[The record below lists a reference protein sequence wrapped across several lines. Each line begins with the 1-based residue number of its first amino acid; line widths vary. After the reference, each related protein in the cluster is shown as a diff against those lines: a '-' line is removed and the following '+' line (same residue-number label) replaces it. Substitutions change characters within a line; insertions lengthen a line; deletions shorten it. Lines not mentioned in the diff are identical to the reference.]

1 MTLHVH
7 RSQRV
12 ENLVDALSKQLRDSK
27 PADPFAA
34 VPLVV
39 GSRGM
44 ERWLRHELATRAD
57 SACRL
62 DFLFPRGAF
71 ESAAHALLAPDA
83 KPDAPL
89 FRARRRDDDAWSGT
103 WLVQRTLTALRTHL
117 DDPSFAAVRDYV
129 AIAPNGIAAFRAK
142 PVGAREARFAAEVAS
157 VIERLHYDRPD
168 DALLWAHTPDD
179 APDAHRWL
187 ARLLEAL
194 EQQTTPAQAAHDDIP
209 AGESPRSHGVGTSPA
224 ALLHALEHRAG
235 KSSLSPSGEALHV
248 FGLSTLRPGDQR
260 RLRALA
266 AHTDIRLYLLTPS
279 AEWWVDLP
287 TRRDQL
293 RTLRARLA
301 ADGPAE
307 LKESGLATLFG
318 TNALLAANGLPSRDV
333 QLWLEQGEYEEGL
346 PGEPP
351 KKTSLLDHVQEWVN
365 LAADTPTLDAPPWGH
380 VADCESIEVHA
391 CHGALRQC
399 EALRDEL
406 LRRFAEDRTL
416 EPRHVLVMT
425 PDVTTYAPLLAAV
438 FGRKGA
444 VPASTSKAPGQAR
457 DTEVPAIPVHIADL
471 GLRATNVVADALLR
485 ALALGEERVTASSLL
500 DLLELWPVRAR
511 FGLEEADLPELRDL
525 VRKSGMRWAWD
536 ADDRSR
542 YTQPRRD
549 QNTVRFGLERLALG
563 ALMPD
568 DDEGGLG
575 TIDGHATDENPA
587 HGASIDGENPILNG
601 TLKDP
606 SLASASSVRLGPA
619 APLALGTRERIARFG
634 GFAAL
639 CDTLASFCAGPGATQ
654 GVFATPATGPVW
666 RKRLI
671 DCMDALTKVEDASA
685 WLRAQ
690 VVEVLTERLTDVAG
704 DAAGTALHFDRSA
717 VVALIGDAFEMPTKG
732 DRPVTGAVTVCAME
746 PMRSVPFRIIAMIGL
761 DGGEFPRRSKAAAW
775 DPFAKP
781 NSGEHD
787 RGALD
792 RHLFL
797 ESLLC
802 AREAFLLFGTGF
814 EPKRGAEEPLSVVAT
829 ELEELVLRGVG
840 RTLEDA
846 KKSSWPRR
854 SHPLQPWSERAFHA
868 GSAKASSATPKPRLP
883 FDPVWFEARRAIAMG
898 LSAPPIVLDKGAW
911 PAESEP
917 PTQLRADELARALEN
932 APRAL
937 LKERLGLSTRYD
949 DDDPGDR
956 EPLDV
961 GSLDKY
967 TVRQTVLDALLEGPE
982 APRDL
987 VADADD
993 EDPVLSR
1000 IRERLRATGELPLAA
1015 GGDALIADVVHDA
1028 RSIRAKAKGTL
1039 GSPFSEHETV
1049 DDVTLTATAPFTMQG
1064 PHGAALVWFTASGS
1078 RNDKRELTAWISL
1091 LIARAKHPDITTA
1104 LIFANDESKQ
1114 AMTKLAHTGDA
1125 ASARQT
1131 LSELLTLWKET
1142 RASTAPL
1149 FPGLS
1154 RKLVEKDVDSPA
1166 LLDLLN
1172 ECRSAWEGG
1181 YGEKGAAND
1190 AWVKMLYG
1198 DLGVEEL
1205 EAFGPP
1211 LLEKAHA
1218 VWDGVR
1224 DAGRQHAALEEAAAA
1239 RSKADDDAAE
1249 AREKAVKL
1257 EAKQRAKAEAD
1268 ELKARAKA
1276 EALQTKERAREE
1288 AAKANPKSKKSK
1300 GEGA

>member
-12 ENLVDALSKQLRDSK
+12 EKLVDALSKQLAHSK

-44 ERWLRHELATRAD
+44 ERWLRHELATRAG

-83 KPDAPL
+83 QPDAPL

-117 DDPSFAAVRDYV
+117 DDPAFAAVWGYLRD
-129 AIAPNGIAAFRAK
+129 ANDTIETHRAK
-142 PVGAREARFAAEVAS
+142 PVHAREARFAAEVAS

-168 DALLWAHTPDD
+168 DALAWSHDPQT
-179 APDAHRWL
+179 APDAHRWI
-187 ARLLEAL
+187 ATLLRALQLSEASAKA
-194 EQQTTPAQAAHDDIP
+194 TDGAPP
-209 AGESPRSHGVGTSPA
+209 GSESPRPRVVGIAPA
-224 ALLHALEHRAG
+224 ALLRALEERAATAA
-235 KSSLSPSGEALHV
+235 PRQRNEVLHV

-266 AHTDIRLYLLTPS
+266 RHTDVHLYLLAPS

-287 TRRDQL
+287 THREQL
-293 RTLRARLA
+293 RDLRKMVAEQ
-301 ADGPAE
+301 GPAKLEKSE
-307 LKESGLATLFG
+307 LASLFG

-333 QLWLEQGEYEEGL
+333 QLWVEQGDYEEGL

-351 KKTSLLDHVQEWVN
+351 KRASLLDHVQEWVN

-406 LRRFAEDRTL
+406 LRRFAADRTL

-425 PDVTTYAPLLAAV
+425 PDVPTYAPLLAAV

-444 VPASTSKAPGQAR
+444 APASKGKAAGHPR
-457 DTEVPAIPVHIADL
+457 DTDVPAIPVHIADL

-525 VRKSGMRWAWD
+525 VRTSGMRWAWD

-568 DDEGGLG
+568 DDEDGLG
-575 TIDGHATDENPA
+575 TLDGRATDGNPA

-601 TLKDP
+601 TLKDT

-639 CDTLASFCAGPGATQ
+639 CDTLAAFCAGPGATP

-746 PMRSVPFRIIAMIGL
+746 PMRSVPFRVIAMLGL
-761 DGGEFPRRSKAAAW
+761 DGGVFPRRSKPAAW

-781 NSGEHD
+781 RAAEHD
-787 RGALD
+787 RGQLD

-802 AREAFLLFGTGF
+802 ARDAFLLFGTGF

-846 KKSSWPRR
+846 KKTSWPRR
-854 SHPLQPWSERAFHA
+854 RHPLQPWSAKAFQA
-868 GSAKASSATPKPRLP
+868 GPAEASSATPKPRLP
-883 FDPVWFEARRAIAMG
+883 FDPVWFEARRALATG
-898 LSAPPIVLDKGAW
+898 LAAPPVVLDQGAW
-911 PAESEP
+911 PAESELP
-917 PTQLRADELARALEN
+917 KQLRADELARALEN
-932 APRAL
+932 APRSL
-937 LKERLGLSTRYD
+937 LKDRLGLSTRYD

-956 EPLDV
+956 EPLDID
-961 GSLDKY
+961 SLDKY
-967 TVRQTVLDALLEGPE
+967 KVRQTVLDALLASPE
-982 APRDL
+982 APGDL
-987 VADADD
+987 VANADD
-993 EDPVLSR
+993 EDPLLSR

-1015 GGDALIADVVHDA
+1015 GGDALIASLVDEGRALRAEAEGTLRPVET
-1028 RSIRAKAKGTL
+1028 RSIKIDEL
-1039 GSPFSEHETV
+1039 
-1049 DDVTLTATAPFTMQG
+1049 TLTAHVPFQLQG
-1064 PHGAALVWFTASGS
+1064 RVGDALAWFTARSKPS
-1078 RNDKRELTAWISL
+1078 ECDHLTAWLSL
-1091 LIARAKHPDITTA
+1091 
-1104 LIFANDESKQ
+1104 
-1114 AMTKLAHTGDA
+1114 MVM
-1125 ASARQT
+1125 
-1131 LSELLTLWKET
+1131 
-1142 RASTAPL
+1142 RASGEPTQVAVVFARSENLWLKDTADVDTASTRLRDLLAMWRRTRNEVLPL
-1149 FPGLS
+1149 FPAFSPALAS
-1154 RKLVEKDVDSPA
+1154 DKDSPLP
-1166 LLDLLN
+1166 LLDLL
-1172 ECRSAWEGG
+1172 EKHRSAWEGA
-1181 YGEKGAAND
+1181 YKTKGALGD
-1190 AWVKMLYG
+1190 RWVTMLLG
-1198 DLGVEEL
+1198 DLALEEL
-1205 EAFGPP
+1205 ESFDELRKVAN
-1211 LLEKAHA
+1211 E
-1218 VWDGVR
+1218 VWGGAL
-1224 DAGRQHAALEEAAAA
+1224 DAKTKVTQL
-1239 RSKADDDAAE
+1239 KTD
-1249 AREKAVKL
+1249 
-1257 EAKQRAKAEAD
+1257 AKAASGATTEPTETTSAPK
-1268 ELKARAKA
+1268 KAR
-1276 EALQTKERAREE
+1276 
-1288 AAKANPKSKKSK
+1288 KSK